1 MNFSAK
7 RLAKARLALVVPLA
21 LGLIFVLLFSA
32 FGSVRQAALI
42 FTGVPLAVTGG
53 VFALVLRGLP
63 FSISAGVGF
72 IALSI
77 GGWMFTTWI
86 RAKHGYPVENEW
98 GGTVHRTDP
107 DADRKIALLEGDNAK
122 LAGQIGRLEER
133 IAVLERIATENNG
146 QAAQLADQIDRLR

>member
-1 MNFSAK
+1 MNF
-7 RLAKARLALVVPLA
+7 
-21 LGLIFVLLFSA
+21 GGTTFVLA
-32 FGSVRQAALI
+32 I
-42 FTGVPLAVTGG
+42 
-53 VFALVLRGLP
+53 
-63 FSISAGVGF
+63 

-107 DADRKIALLEGDNAK
+107 DADRKIALLTDDNAK

-133 IAVLERIATENNG
+133 IAVLERIATESNG

>member
-1 MNFSAK
+1 MNISG
-7 RLAKARLALVVPLA
+7 PL
-21 LGLIFVLLFSA
+21 FVLT
-32 FGSVRQAALI
+32 I
-42 FTGVPLAVTGG
+42 
-53 VFALVLRGLP
+53 
-63 FSISAGVGF
+63 

-107 DADRKIALLEGDNAK
+107 DADRKIALLTDDNAK

>member
-1 MNFSAK
+1 MNFGGPA
-7 RLAKARLALVVPLA
+7 
-21 LGLIFVLLFSA
+21 FVLA
-32 FGSVRQAALI
+32 I
-42 FTGVPLAVTGG
+42 
-53 VFALVLRGLP
+53 
-63 FSISAGVGF
+63 

-122 LAGQIGRLEER
+122 LADKIVRLEDR
-133 IAVLERIATENNG
+133 ISVLERIATENNG

>member
-1 MNFSAK
+1 MNF
-7 RLAKARLALVVPLA
+7 
-21 LGLIFVLLFSA
+21 GGTTFVLA
-32 FGSVRQAALI
+32 I
-42 FTGVPLAVTGG
+42 
-53 VFALVLRGLP
+53 
-63 FSISAGVGF
+63 

-122 LAGQIGRLEER
+122 LAGQVSRLEER
-133 IAVLERIATENNG
+133 ISVLERIATETNG

>member
-1 MNFSAK
+1 
-7 RLAKARLALVVPLA
+7 
-21 LGLIFVLLFSA
+21 
-32 FGSVRQAALI
+32 
-42 FTGVPLAVTGG
+42 
-53 VFALVLRGLP
+53 
-63 FSISAGVGF
+63 
-72 IALSI
+72 
-77 GGWMFTTWI
+77 MFTTWI

-107 DADRKIALLEGDNAK
+107 DADRKIALLTDDNAK

>member
-1 MNFSAK
+1 MNF
-7 RLAKARLALVVPLA
+7 
-21 LGLIFVLLFSA
+21 GGTTFVLA
-32 FGSVRQAALI
+32 I
-42 FTGVPLAVTGG
+42 
-53 VFALVLRGLP
+53 
-63 FSISAGVGF
+63 

-107 DADRKIALLEGDNAK
+107 DADRKIALLTDDNAK
-122 LAGQIGRLEER
+122 LAGQVSRLEDR
-133 IAVLERIATENNG
+133 ISVLERIATEANG